1 MHHASWTIFNQP
13 PMTCP
18 SITSMAATTRGNDS
32 HPNDGDGLETHPGM
46 FFFYFVFFSTN
57 SLKVDYVY
65 GTSNDNEVITTTITA
80 TNTWNGEQGL
90 EMLMHLERQVCFF
103 HLFFFSSTNYL
114 WLEEQ
119 QPIFQQQH
127 WQKQRPL
134 PVIIFKHRNDEAL
147 LPQWCRWTTSTW
159 RRWWWGTSN
168 KTGLV
173 DVTGIWVLGMFFFS
187 FVTCFFY

>member
-1 MHHASWTIFNQP
+1 MNFSKLIQSPKSCDLKSNRSLLQLSSTSSSTIMHHASWTIFNQP

-32 HPNDGDGLETHPGM
+32 HPNDGDGLKTHPGM

-90 EMLMHLERQVCFF
+90 KMLMRLERQVCFF

-114 WLEEQ
+114 
-119 QPIFQQQH
+119 
-127 WQKQRPL
+127 
-134 PVIIFKHRNDEAL
+134 
-147 LPQWCRWTTSTW
+147 
-159 RRWWWGTSN
+159 
-168 KTGLV
+168 
-173 DVTGIWVLGMFFFS
+173 
-187 FVTCFFY
+187 